1 MVSVTER
8 RSRKYGF
15 ASIGSMAI
23 FFSKWIPED
32 EIRRLIEEA
41 ETDFHPR
48 SGSSQEETRLQKI
61 QKAEFLVV
69 RRLVHRNPA
78 IA

>member
-1 MVSVTER
+1 
-8 RSRKYGF
+8 
-15 ASIGSMAI
+15 MAE
-23 FFSKWIPED
+23 FFSKWIPEN
-32 EIRRLIEEA
+32 EIRKLVEDA

-61 QKAEFLVV
+61 QKAEFAVV

-78 IA
+78 IP